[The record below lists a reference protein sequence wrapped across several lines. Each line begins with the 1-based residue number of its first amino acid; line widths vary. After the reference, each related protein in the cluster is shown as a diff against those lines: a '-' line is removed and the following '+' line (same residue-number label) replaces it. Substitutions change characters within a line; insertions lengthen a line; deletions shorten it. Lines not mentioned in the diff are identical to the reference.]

1 MKSRA
6 AGSYMV
12 PSTGRVSDR
21 IAAFGRGRICEAPGC
36 DTVLSKYNSSHF
48 CSVHD
53 ALSRPA
59 PRSSSQTGG

>member
-1 MKSRA
+1 
-6 AGSYMV
+6 MV

-21 IAAFGRGRICEAPGC
+21 IAAFGLGRVCEAPGC

-53 ALSRPA
+53 TLSKPVAKRGA
-59 PRSSSQTGG
+59 QAAR

>member
-21 IAAFGRGRICEAPGC
+21 IAAFGLGRICETPGC
-36 DTVLSKYNSSHF
+36 DTVLSKYNPAHF

-59 PRSSSQTGG
+59 SGRGAQAGR

>member
-1 MKSRA
+1 
-6 AGSYMV
+6 MV

-21 IAAFGRGRICEAPGC
+21 IAAFGLGRICESPGC

-53 ALSRPA
+53 ALSKPIVKRGA
-59 PRSSSQTGG
+59 QAAR